1 VSRAA
6 LSFARDRRGV
16 TAVEFG
22 LIAPMLM
29 VGIMGLLDLAYN
41 VYTDAQLQGAI
52 QKAARDSTI
61 EGATTQADTLDDR
74 VEAAVKIIA
83 PQATVTFSRMA
94 YATFSDVRQPEDF
107 VDSALNPNGVCD
119 GGEPFEDANGNGVWD
134 SDRGENGVGGARD
147 AVLYTVTTNYPRAFP
162 IGKLIGQDPDF
173 TLVARTV
180 LRNQPYNM
188 QTPRNAVGNCV

>member
-1 VSRAA
+1 MRNAA
-6 LSFARDRRGV
+6 ATFASDRRGV

-29 VGIMGLLDLAYN
+29 VALMGLLDLGYN

-61 EGATTQADTLDDR
+61 EGASTEADTLDAR
-74 VEAAVKIIA
+74 VTAAVRIIA
-83 PQATVTFSRMA
+83 PQATITFSRQA
-94 YATFSDVRQPEDF
+94 YASFSDVRQPEDF
-107 VDSALNPNGVCD
+107 SDTNNNGTCD
-119 GGEPFEDANGNGVWD
+119 TGESFEDANGNGTWD
-134 SDRGENGVGGARD
+134 ADRGESGVGGARD

-180 LRNQPYNM
+180 LRNQPFDM
-188 QTPRNAVGNCV
+188 QTARNAVGNCV